1 MKIRLL
7 KDHMGRETNEIRY
20 FSGDVVE
27 LDDANAMILVSN
39 GWAEIVPDKEEIEM
53 PGTIEAKP
61 EVKQVRRTK
70 NNPARN
76 KQL

>member
-1 MKIRLL
+1 
-7 KDHMGRETNEIRY
+7 MGRETNEIRY

-39 GWAEIVPDKEEIEM
+39 GWAEIVPDEKETKM

>member
-20 FSGDVVE
+20 FLGDVIE
-27 LDDANAMILVSN
+27 LDDANAMILISN
-39 GWAEIVPDKEEIEM
+39 GWAEVVPDEVEEL

-76 KQL
+76 K